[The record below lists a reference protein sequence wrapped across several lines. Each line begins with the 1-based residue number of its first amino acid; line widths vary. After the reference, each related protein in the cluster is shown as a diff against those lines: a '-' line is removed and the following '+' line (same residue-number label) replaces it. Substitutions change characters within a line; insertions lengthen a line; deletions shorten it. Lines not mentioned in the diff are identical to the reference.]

1 MKTLEATRIANKLH
15 FRTVQTRAREP
26 ALGISLFDADPR
38 ELSMQQE
45 PRAVGAKQGEHKMT
59 GAGFYT
65 TMKIVG
71 YVVMALMLVAIGY
84 SAFIALKYWAGIG
97 V

>member
-1 MKTLEATRIANKLH
+1 
-15 FRTVQTRAREP
+15 
-26 ALGISLFDADPR
+26 
-38 ELSMQQE
+38 
-45 PRAVGAKQGEHKMT
+45 MT

-71 YVVMALMLVAIGY
+71 YVVMLLMLVAIGY
-84 SAFIALKYWAGIG
+84 AAFIALKYWAGIG